1 MENTETIQVPVK
13 PKKEENPLKRDTD
26 NRRKE
31 ILKLVKLAGIGNTK
45 RRAKSL
51 AEQYKVSFQTIYKDI
66 DWIIGHY
73 EPENLRRAKI
83 DMRIGRERAVQE
95 ALELINNSEGKE
107 KAQAIQTLNQ
117 TLKLYREEL
126 EAWGEKTKIAD
137 KQDVNITGYQ
147 FELIRTEKPKVLSN

>member
-1 MENTETIQVPVK
+1 
-13 PKKEENPLKRDTD
+13 
-26 NRRKE
+26 
-31 ILKLVKLAGIGNTK
+31 
-45 RRAKSL
+45 
-51 AEQYKVSFQTIYKDI
+51 
-66 DWIIGHY
+66 
-73 EPENLRRAKI
+73 
-83 DMRIGRERAVQE
+83 MRIGRERAIQE
-95 ALELINNSEGKE
+95 ALELINSSEGKE

>member
-1 MENTETIQVPVK
+1 MGDLNQLPFKNETKFNQFKSETQTRREDIAKNMALTGIDNT
-13 PKKEENPLKRDTD
+13 
-26 NRRKE
+26 RR
-31 ILKLVKLAGIGNTK
+31 
-45 RRAKSL
+45 RSKSL
-51 AEQYKVSFQTIYKDI
+51 SEKWQVSIQQIYKDI
-66 DWIIGHY
+66 NWIVGHWK
-73 EPENLRRAKI
+73 PENLREVKI
-83 DMRIGRERAVQE
+83 NLKIGRERVLQE
-95 ALELINNSEGKE
+95 AMELINDTEGKE

>member
-1 MENTETIQVPVK
+1 MENTEIIQVPVK
-13 PKKEENPLKRDTD
+13 PQKEENKLKRDTD
-26 NRRKE
+26 NRRQE
-31 ILKLVKLAGIGNTK
+31 ILKLVKLAGLGNTK

-73 EPENLRRAKI
+73 EPEDLRRAKI
-83 DMRIGRERAVQE
+83 DMRIGRERAIQE
-95 ALELINNSEGKE
+95 ALELINSSEGKE

-117 TLKLYREEL
+117 TLKMYREEL